1 MTAITGAA
9 ERGPAVS
16 LAVIVGSLIYLSLA
30 VLTDESVSL
39 VAPIVALVIL
49 VSAAYRTLLAWR
61 NLVALMIL
69 VILFVPMRR
78 FVLPGSLPFELDLF
92 RLLVA
97 FVLGGWIASLLVDTR
112 VRLRRSG
119 LEAPLLLILA
129 TSVASV
135 VANADRVGRS
145 GSDVGKSL
153 SYLLSYFVVFFV
165 IVGVTRKEKHL
176 DFLLKVLVGGA
187 AIVAAGAIVESRT
200 HFNIFDQLASALPL
214 LLQQEDAALIGD
226 LSRGY
231 RAFGSAQHPIALSA
245 ALVLVLPVAIYLVR
259 HLGQRRWWIA
269 AGLLLAGAFASV
281 SRTSVMMLLA
291 VGLVF
296 VWLQPREMKRLWV
309 ALIPALFL
317 VHVALPG
324 TLGTL
329 KQSFSP
335 SEGLIQQQSVDIG
348 SNDQGRLADIRPT
361 LERLSEDP
369 LFGIGYGTRVV
380 RTPGP
385 DGRILDDQWLGTLL
399 DTGVPGALAWLW
411 LILRSLRR
419 LGHAARQD
427 RSSESWLPTA
437 FAASV
442 AAFAFGMFFFDTF
455 SFIQVT
461 LLFFVL
467 LAFGCVAT
475 TNEIARSS
483 NEWQTHTDRA
493 QAESHPGGRANAD
506 VALPYFRLRP
516 APPLKSYEEV
526 KRELDDAIRAF
537 QEVHD
542 EAGLARGWSRRGTMR
557 IRRGDAAAATED
569 FERAARYASNAGD
582 RTQEAESLRGTLLAA
597 TFGPAHVESALER
610 IQDVRREVKGNRRL
624 EVTALAMRAWLEA
637 MRGRFDVAR
646 GLISEAKALADN
658 SRMET
663 MLAGLVLRVAGE
675 IELLGGEP
683 AAAERALRPAC
694 EALGRIGDPGYF
706 CSVAPVLADA
716 LYHQGRGEEAAP
728 VIELASRLEIPEDLS
743 AQVGLRRA
751 RAKLLARRGDFE
763 GAEALAREATMLAAR
778 TDFLDAHA
786 RAIADLAEV
795 LHLAGRSKEASGALE
810 EAIRLHEKKGN
821 VVAAGTLR
829 ALLPERS
836 RLCLGPAVALL
847 PVRSAGEDPAL
858 SATPVNYEA
867 PTVTVLGSV
876 NELTQIEVQKYGDTN
891 GFTYNGES
899 IANPST

>member
-1 MTAITGAA
+1 VA
-9 ERGPAVS
+9 ERGPAIS
-16 LAVIVGSLIYLSLA
+16 LAFVVGSLIYLSLA
-30 VLTDESVSL
+30 VLTGESLSL
-39 VAPIVALVIL
+39 VAPLVALIIL

-97 FVLGGWIASLLVDTR
+97 FVLGGWVASLLVDPR

-145 GSDVGKSL
+145 GSEVGKSL

-165 IVGVTRKEKHL
+165 IVGVTRKGKHI

-187 AIVAAGAIVESRT
+187 AIVAAAAIVESRT
-200 HFNIFDQLASALPL
+200 HANIFDQLPSLLPFL
-214 LLQQEDAALIGD
+214 RQQEDAALVGD
-226 LSRGY
+226 LTRGY

-245 ALVLVLPVAIYLVR
+245 ALVLVLPVSIYLVK
-259 HLGQRRWWIA
+259 HLGQRRWWLA

-281 SRTSVMMLLA
+281 SRTSVMMLLV

-296 VWLQPREMKRLWV
+296 VWLQPREMKRLWI

-324 TLGTL
+324 TLGTI

-335 SEGLIQQQSVDIG
+335 SEGLIEQQSVDIG
-348 SNDQGRLADIRPT
+348 SSDQGRIADIRPT

-369 LFGIGYGTRVV
+369 LFGVGYATRVAGA
-380 RTPGP
+380 PGP

-419 LGHAARQD
+419 MGHAARQD
-427 RSSESWLPTA
+427 RSSANWLPTA

-442 AAFAFGMFFFDTF
+442 AAFAFGMFFFDAF
-455 SFIQVT
+455 AFIQVT
-461 LLFFVL
+461 LVFFVL
-467 LAFGCVAT
+467 LAFSCVAT
-475 TNEIARSS
+475 TRETARSS
-483 NEWQTHTDRA
+483 NEGRAHTDGARA
-493 QAESHPGGRANAD
+493 ARDREVGAEAAL
-506 VALPYFRLRP
+506 ALPYFRLHT

-537 QEVHD
+537 EEVHD
-542 EAGLARGWSRRGTMR
+542 EAGLARGLSRTGIIRFRRGE
-557 IRRGDAAAATED
+557 AAAAIED
-569 FERAARYASNAGD
+569 FERAARYANNAGD

-597 TFGPAHVESALER
+597 TFGPIHVESALER
-610 IQDVRREVKGNRRL
+610 IEDVRRKVPGNRRL
-624 EVTALAMRAWLEA
+624 EVTALATRAWLEA

-646 GLISEAKALADN
+646 ELISEAKALADN
-658 SRMET
+658 SRLET

-694 EALGRIGDPGYF
+694 EALGRMGDPGYF
-706 CSVAPVLADA
+706 CGVAPVLADA
-716 LYHQGRGEEAAP
+716 LYDQGRVEEAAP
-728 VIELASRLEIPEDLS
+728 MIELASRLESAEDLS
-743 AQVGLRRA
+743 AQVGVRRA
-751 RAKLLARRGDFE
+751 RAKLLARQGDFE
-763 GAEALAREATMLAAR
+763 DAERVAREARKLAAC
-778 TDFLDAHA
+778 TDFLDTHA
-786 RAIADLAEV
+786 RAIADLADV
-795 LHLAGRSKEASGALE
+795 LHLAGRSKHAAGALE
-810 EAIRLHEKKGN
+810 EAIRLHEQKGN

-829 ALLPERS
+829 ALLAER
-836 RLCLGPAVALL
+836 LQLGLGREVARL
-847 PVRSAGEDPAL
+847 PVRSAGQGAAVSASPA
-858 SATPVNYEA
+858 NYEPPA
-867 PTVTVLGSV
+867 VTVLGSV
-876 NELTQIEVQKYGDTN
+876 DELTQIQVKKYGDTR
-891 GFTYNGES
+891 GFAYNGES
-899 IANPST
+899 IANAST

>member
-1 MTAITGAA
+1 VTAIAGAA

-16 LAVIVGSLIYLSLA
+16 LAVVVGSLALLSLT
-30 VLTDESVSL
+30 VLTGDGVSL
-39 VAPIVALVIL
+39 VAPVLALVIL

-78 FVLPGSLPFELDLF
+78 FVLPGSLPFQLDLF

-97 FVLGGWIASLLVDTR
+97 FVLGGWIASLLVDPR

-129 TSVASV
+129 TSVVSV
-135 VANADRVGRS
+135 VANADRVGRN
-145 GSDVGKSL
+145 GSEVGKSL

-165 IVGVTRKEKHL
+165 IVGVTRNRQHV
-176 DFLLKVLVGGA
+176 DFLLKLLVGGG
-187 AIVAAGAIVESRT
+187 AIVAAAAIVESRT
-200 HFNIFDQLASALPL
+200 HSNIFDQLPSVLPFL
-214 LLQQEDAALIGD
+214 RQQEEAVLVGD
-226 LSRGY
+226 FSVGY

-245 ALVLVLPVAIYLVR
+245 ALVLVLPVAIYLVK

-324 TLGTL
+324 TLGTI

-335 SEGLIQQQSVDIG
+335 SEGLINQQSVDIG
-348 SNDQGRLADIRPT
+348 PSDQGRIADIGPA
-361 LERLSEDP
+361 LDRLSEDP
-369 LFGIGYGTRVV
+369 LFGIGYATRVA
-380 RTPGP
+380 RAPGP

-419 LGHAARQD
+419 MGHAARQD
-427 RSSESWLPTA
+427 RSAASWLPTA

-442 AAFAFGMFFFDTF
+442 AAFAFGMFFFDAF
-455 SFIQVT
+455 AFIQVT

-467 LAFGCVAT
+467 LAFSCVTST
-475 TNEIARSS
+475 TEIARSA
-483 NEWQTHTDRA
+483 NEWQTQTDGAR
-493 QAESHPGGRANAD
+493 QGRQD
-506 VALPYFRLRP
+506 ALPYFRLHA
-516 APPLKSYEEV
+516 APPLKSHEEV

-537 QEVHD
+537 EEVD
-542 EAGLARGWSRRGTMR
+542 DQAGLARGWSRKGTMR
-557 IRRGDAAAATED
+557 FRRGDATAAIED
-569 FERAARYASNAGD
+569 FDRAARHANNAGD

-597 TFGPAHVESALER
+597 TFGPTHVESALER
-610 IQDVRREVKGNRRL
+610 IQDVRRQGKGNRRL
-624 EVTALAMRAWLEA
+624 EVTTLATRAWLEA

-646 GLISEAKALADN
+646 KLISEAKALADN
-658 SRMET
+658 SQLET

-694 EALGRIGDPGYF
+694 EALGRMGDPGYF

-716 LYHQGRGEEAAP
+716 LYHQGRGDEAVP

-743 AQVGLRRA
+743 AQVALRRA

-763 GAEALAREATMLAAR
+763 EAEGLAREARKLAAR

-786 RAIADLAEV
+786 RAITDLAEV
-795 LHLAGRSKEASGALE
+795 LHLAGRPKEAAGALE
-810 EAIRLHEKKGN
+810 EAIRLHDQKGN

-829 ALLPERS
+829 ALLAERS
-836 RLCLGPAVALL
+836 QLGLGPEVALL
-847 PVRSAGEDPAL
+847 PVRSAGEEAAV
-858 SATPVNYEA
+858 SASPVNYE
-867 PTVTVLGSV
+867 P
-876 NELTQIEVQKYGDTN
+876 
-891 GFTYNGES
+891 
-899 IANPST
+899 PSRHGPRKRR